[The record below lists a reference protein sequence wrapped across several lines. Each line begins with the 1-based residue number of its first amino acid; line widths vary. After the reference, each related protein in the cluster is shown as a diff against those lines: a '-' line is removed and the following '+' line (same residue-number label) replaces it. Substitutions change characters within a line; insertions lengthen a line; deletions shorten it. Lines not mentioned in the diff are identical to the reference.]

1 MAGSSCIRRPRRP
14 APRSLRARMKPER
27 RCRSRETP
35 VELSYIQFEPE
46 GGGIV
51 VNASE
56 QGLAFHAAAAL
67 RQSGPIQACVSPNPM
82 QQIKLVGEI
91 VWMDETKKSGGLRFR
106 KLTADARNQILR
118 WLAQTTE
125 SLAQAKK
132 FTAPS
137 CALVEET
144 APRMLP
150 EKGTPNLISPVA
162 DAAMPSVSDSATP
175 MEHRALRVQSTEPLL
190 ASFIRGG
197 QVSIFHSRLLHG
209 LATALLVLV
218 FLSTP
223 VYFRRSFRHKIGDVL
238 VRVGENLKGNR
249 DPQLDGSSSKPV
261 PVANPS
267 SVNTLSVPNSTSAA
281 STKQTLDPPAPAA
294 PLQTV
299 QPALNSAVSTPVDRQ
314 NSPKPLALARARKG
328 RSAHALQLWSAL
340 GAGDSSA
347 EVPLAQLYLA
357 GDGVP
362 RSCDQARVL
371 LNAASKNGNS
381 EALRQLQQL
390 KKSGCR

>member
-1 MAGSSCIRRPRRP
+1 
-14 APRSLRARMKPER
+14 
-27 RCRSRETP
+27 
-35 VELSYIQFEPE
+35 
-46 GGGIV
+46 
-51 VNASE
+51 
-56 QGLAFHAAAAL
+56 
-67 RQSGPIQACVSPNPM
+67 M
-82 QQIKLVGEI
+82 QQIKLAGEI

-106 KLTADARNQILR
+106 ELTADARNQILR

-125 SLAQAKK
+125 SLAQSKK

-137 CALVEET
+137 CAPVEET

-150 EKGTPNLISPVA
+150 EKGTPNLISPVP

-175 MEHRALRVQSTEPLL
+175 LEPRALRVQSTELFS
-190 ASFIRGG
+190 ASFSREGH
-197 QVSIFHSRLLHG
+197 VSIFHSRLLHG
-209 LATALLVLV
+209 LATGLLVLV

-223 VYFRRSFRHKIGDVL
+223 VYFIRSFRHKIGNAL

-249 DPQLDGSSSKPV
+249 DPQLDASSSKSV

-267 SVNTLSVPNSTSAA
+267 STNTLSVPNSTSAT
-281 STKQTLDPPAPAA
+281 STNQTLDPPAPAA
-294 PLQTV
+294 SPQTA
-299 QPALNSAVSTPVDRQ
+299 QPALNSAVSAPVDRQ
-314 NSPKPLALARARKG
+314 NSPKPLALARPRKG

-340 GAGDSSA
+340 DAGDSSA

-371 LNAASKNGNS
+371 LTAASKNGNI